1 MLHSHY
7 DKTRVAR
14 YFARAAHSYTQHDG
28 LQRQIAE
35 LLLAKLQ
42 PTRGVLL
49 DVGCGPAHHA
59 PALRGT
65 AGQYIGLD
73 IAPTMLEVAQQ
84 SQPGDW
90 LLADMER
97 LPLTN
102 ESVACLYSNLAMQW
116 ANDNAVL
123 LREWHRVLAANGQ
136 LLASTV
142 LAGSMWPLNEC
153 FAEVDGAVRHNRWLT
168 AEVLQQHLELLPW
181 QASCVVLQVTQ
192 AYPSVTAML
201 RDLKGIGANYTARAQ
216 ASYLGRQRLAQLE
229 QVMEQYRNDTGMLPL
244 RWQIGLV
251 RAQRTA

>member
-14 YFARAAHSYTQHDG
+14 HFARAAYSYTQHDG

-35 LLLAKLQ
+35 LLITQLK

-59 PALRGT
+59 PALQRL
-65 AGQYIGLD
+65 ADRYVGLD

-84 SQPGDW
+84 SQTGDW

-97 LPLTN
+97 LPLAN
-102 ESVACLYSNLAMQW
+102 ESVACLHSNLAMQW
-116 ANDNAVL
+116 ANDTAAL

-168 AEVLQQHLELLPW
+168 QDTLQQQLELLPW

-251 RAQRTA
+251 RAQRTV